1 MNALR
6 NPILGRSTSP
16 LGHHWRKYL
25 GALTSACLMFAVFTS
40 VGAAAPDET
49 RGPSHSAATS
59 ITFVDVAGGANF
71 QQFFRQ
77 IIPQA
82 EKELGISI
90 SYVPSAAAELLQRLK
105 GGQANQDVVLLKPD
119 ALVSLLDANVGL
131 VHLQS
136 RRPKIP
142 NIRLIPRADLTTV
155 LGLPIYGQGVP
166 FWRDQFGIIYDSA
179 KIKSA
184 PKSWTDFY
192 NRRDQ
197 WAGHIGIIRPDAGSG
212 GGRIMMRDFLLGSGV
227 DERGSFEAL
236 QKTDKWKQ
244 GLQKFRSFSEAFY
257 KPAAGSPPELFQQFA
272 SGNIWITE
280 YAIDFTLWS
289 RDQGLL
295 PKTVKAAFFPS
306 ATYGGAAY
314 LSVPRNISGTQK
326 LAAYKFVNWM
336 LSLKTQRNMLTMMHQ
351 YPGITAWK
359 QMPASAFGDIPS
371 WAQVQKFRTPLQNAD
386 VFNWLKQNGTQYI
399 GN

>member
-1 MNALR
+1 MSAPR
-6 NPILGRSTSP
+6 NSIRGHSLSP
-16 LGHHWRKYL
+16 LRHRWWSYL
-25 GALTSACLMFAVFTS
+25 AVLASASVAFAAL
-40 VGAAAPDET
+40 VGVSAAAPAESTGST
-49 RGPSHSAATS
+49 RAAATS

-82 EKELGISI
+82 ERELGINI
-90 SYVPSAAAELLQRLK
+90 SYVPSAAAELIQRLK

-119 ALVSLLDANVGL
+119 ALISLLNANVGL

-142 NIRLIPRADLTTV
+142 NLGMVARSDLTTV

-179 KIKSA
+179 KIRNP
-184 PKSWTDFY
+184 PKTWADFH
-192 NRRDQ
+192 NRRAA
-197 WAGHIGIIRPDAGSG
+197 WAGHIGIIRPDAASG
-212 GGRIMMRDFLLGSGV
+212 GGRIMMRDYLLGNGV
-227 DERGSFEAL
+227 DERGSFAEL
-236 QKTDKWKQ
+236 QKTARWQQ
-244 GLQKFRSFSEAFY
+244 GLQKFKTFSDAFY

-272 SGNIWITE
+272 SGNVWITE

-295 PKTVKAAFFPS
+295 PKSVKAAFFPS

-314 LSVPRNISGTQK
+314 LSVPRNISGEQK

-336 LSLKTQRNMLTMMHQ
+336 LSLKTQRNMLTVMHQ

-359 QMPASAFGDIPS
+359 KMPKTAFRDIPT
-371 WAQVQKFRTPLQNAD
+371 WAAVQKFRTPLQNAD
-386 VFNWLKQNGTQYI
+386 AFNWLKQNGMQYI